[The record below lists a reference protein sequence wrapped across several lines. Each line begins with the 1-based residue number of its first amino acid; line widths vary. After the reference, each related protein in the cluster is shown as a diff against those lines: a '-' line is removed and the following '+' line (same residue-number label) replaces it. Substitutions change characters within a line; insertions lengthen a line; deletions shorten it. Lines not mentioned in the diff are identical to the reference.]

1 MYYSKSFINTLRD
14 SPQEADI
21 PSHRLMIRANIVS
34 MLMAG
39 VYSYLPLGVRI
50 LENIKKIIREEMNL
64 IGAEEVLLPALQPM
78 DLWNKTERYKLM
90 KEIMITFK
98 DRRSKDICLGPT
110 HEEVVTN
117 LVGKFV
123 QSYKQ
128 LPFCL
133 YQIQTK
139 FRDELRPRFG
149 LVRSCEFIMKD
160 AYSFD
165 KDEQSLDKSYQLQY
179 EAYCKIFKRCGL
191 DFAAVTADSGVMGGS
206 VSHEFLAIT
215 SSGEDKLLICPK
227 CSYKKNFSLENQKC
241 PECKALMETRSALEI
256 GHIFKLGT
264 KYSDVFSVKFLD
276 KDGVQKPVVMG
287 CYGIGVSRI
296 IAAVIEQN
304 HDDKGIIWPKE
315 ISPFCVAILAL
326 MPEDKNVMSVAQELH
341 SVFEK
346 ENISCLLDDRNEKA
360 GIKFNDADLLGFP
373 LRVTLGKQFLENS
386 LIEIKKRNSQEVIKV
401 KKSELVKKIK
411 ELLK

>member
-14 SPQEADI
+14 SPQDAEI
-21 PSHRLMIRANIVS
+21 PSHKLMIRASLIS

-39 VYSYLPLGVRI
+39 VYSYLPLGLSV
-50 LENIKKIIREEMNL
+50 LENIKKIIREEMNA

-78 DLWNKTERYKLM
+78 DLWNKTSRFELM

-98 DRRSKDICLGPT
+98 DRRSKTVCLGPT
-110 HEEVVTN
+110 HEEVITD
-117 LVGKFV
+117 LVARFL

-165 KDEQSLDKSYQLQY
+165 INDESLDKSYQLQH
-179 EAYCKIFKRCGL
+179 EAYCRIFNRCGL
-191 DFAAVTADSGVMGGS
+191 DFAAVSADSGAMGGS
-206 VSHEFLAIT
+206 VSHEFLAMT
-215 SSGEDKLLICPK
+215 SSGEDKLLVCPK
-227 CSYKKNFSLENQKC
+227 CAFKKNFSQDNQQC
-241 PECKALMETRSALEI
+241 PECKITMEIKAALEI

-264 KYSDVFSVKFLD
+264 KYSDVLSAKFLD

-304 HDDKGIIWPKE
+304 HDDKGIVWPKE
-315 ISPFCVAILAL
+315 ISPFSVTILAL
-326 MPEDKNVMSVAQELH
+326 NPQEEKIIKSGQDLH
-341 SVFEK
+341 NALEK
-346 ENISCLLDDRNEKA
+346 ENISCLMDDRDEKA

-373 LRVTLGKQFLENS
+373 IRITLGKQFLES
-386 LIEIKKRNSQEVIKV
+386 ALVEIKMRNSQEVIKV
-401 KKSELVKKIK
+401 KKNAVIKKIK